1 MADLTSLT
9 GVYSPAP
16 GDAQGGLASV
26 SINDSRRIFNFG
38 ERVADL
44 APEQSPFF
52 AYLSKVAKKPT
63 DDPVF
68 KFLEKRHQW
77 QRRNFDVKTAFTVAA
92 TYSSGAYALAA
103 NALALDCGYDGYG
116 REETGQDCPFLLAGQ
131 VIAVDAQYTA
141 DANFSGGT
149 AVIDITAYYR
159 IAFDPTAAGVNSSN
173 TGNTTIGGTFLKAM
187 IKPTGSN
194 GQTATSAGELA
205 PAGASKIRF
214 QADAVGQVV
223 GSSHVEAGTDPE
235 GWRDEFYNREGYCQI
250 FKTAVPLF
258 SGTSLATRYRGDSN
272 EYMRVYKEKL
282 MEHKMDLEHALL
294 FGIGGADEAASGPA
308 RRTWGILPYTE
319 IYGKVKMVSKGSATY
334 DTFIDMM
341 QDIFSPE
348 SGNSGDKLVL
358 ASREVMSWLNKL
370 GGSGFLA
377 NTMSQA
383 GNTANSGVLQSGSGM
398 DIANVAGQFG
408 HNVTKV
414 STLYG
419 NLHFVHEPLFRG
431 PWANYAVLIDLKNLA
446 YRPLVGNGV
455 SRDTQIMTNVQANN
469 VDGRKDM
476 ILTEAGLEI
485 SLPET
490 HTVMKFIA

>member
-1 MADLTSLT
+1 MASLTSLT

-16 GDAQGGLASV
+16 GDDQGSLQSV

-38 ERVADL
+38 ERVSDL

-77 QRRNFDVKTAFTVAA
+77 QRRNFEVKTAHTVAA
-92 TYSSGAYALAA
+92 TYTSGAYVLAD
-103 NALALDCGYDGYG
+103 NALAVDCGYDVYG
-116 REETGQDCPFLLAGQ
+116 REEAGQDCPFLLAGQ
-131 VIAVDAQYTA
+131 VIAIDAEYAA
-141 DANFSGGT
+141 DANFST
-149 AVIDITAYYR
+149 ANVDITAYYR
-159 IAFDPTAAGVNSSN
+159 IAHDPTAAGVNSTN

-187 IKPTGSN
+187 IKPTGNN
-194 GQTATSAGELA
+194 GAAATTKGELS
-205 PAGASKIRF
+205 PHNDSKIRF
-214 QADAVGQVV
+214 VVDAVGQVV
-223 GSSHVEAGTDPE
+223 GSSHVEAGTDPD

-294 FGIGGADEAASGPA
+294 FGIGGADEAATGPA

-319 IYGKVKMVSKGSATY
+319 IHGKVKMVDKSEATY
-334 DTFIDMM
+334 DTFIEMM
-341 QDIFSPE
+341 EDIFSPE

-358 ASREVMSWLNKL
+358 ASREVMTWLNKL

-377 NTMSQA
+377 NTMA
-383 GNTANSGVLQSGSGM
+383 GVGSSAGSGM
-398 DIANVAGQFG
+398 DIANVPGQFG

-419 NLHFVHEPLFRG
+419 NLHFIHEPLFRG

-490 HTVMKFIA
+490 HTVLKFKA

>member
-1 MADLTSLT
+1 MASLTSVT
-9 GVYSPAP
+9 GVYSPGP
-16 GDAQGGLASV
+16 GDDQGSLQSV

-38 ERVADL
+38 ERVAEL

-77 QRRNFDVKTAFTVAA
+77 QRRNFEVKTVHTTGTFTSAA
-92 TYSSGAYALAA
+92 YVIAA
-103 NALALDCGYDGYG
+103 NGLALDCGYDVYG
-116 REETGQDCPFLLAGQ
+116 REEAGQDCPFLLAGQ
-131 VIAVDAQYTA
+131 VIAIDGVYSVNGSAFSVDGSNGF
-141 DANFSGGT
+141 D
-149 AVIDITAYYR
+149 VTAYYR
-159 IAFDPTAAGVNSSN
+159 INADPTAAGSNSSN
-173 TGNTTIGGTFLKAM
+173 TGNTTIGATFLKAM
-187 IKPTGSN
+187 YKPTGSN
-194 GQTATSAGELA
+194 GANATASGQVA
-205 PAGASKIRF
+205 PADASKLRLL
-214 QADAVGQVV
+214 ADAVGQVV

-319 IYGKVKMVSKGSATY
+319 IHGKVKMVDKSEATY

-341 QDIFSPE
+341 EDIFSPE

-358 ASREVMSWLNKL
+358 ASREVMTWLNKL

-377 NTMSQA
+377 NTMANVGA
-383 GNTANSGVLQSGSGM
+383 GSASAGSGM
-398 DIANVAGQFG
+398 DIANVPGQFG

-419 NLHFVHEPLFRG
+419 NLHFIHEPLFRG
-431 PWANYAVLIDLKNLA
+431 PWKDYAVLIDLKNLA

-455 SRDTQIMTNVQANN
+455 SRDTQIITNVQNNN

-490 HTVMKFIA
+490 HTVLKFKA

>member
-1 MADLTSLT
+1 MASLTSVAPVA
-9 GVYSPAP
+9 GNVYNPTP
-16 GDAQGGLASV
+16 GTTMQGV

-38 ERVADL
+38 ERVAEL

-77 QRRNFDVKTAFTVAA
+77 QRRNFEVKTAHTVAA
-92 TYSSGAYALAA
+92 TYSSGAYAIAD
-103 NALALDCGYDGYG
+103 NGLALDCGYDIYG
-116 REETGQDCPFLLAGQ
+116 REEAGQDCPFLLAGQ
-131 VIAVDAQYTA
+131 VIAIDAEYASDA
-141 DANFSGGT
+141 DFSSAN
-149 AVIDITAYYR
+149 VDITAYYR
-159 IAFDPTAAGVNSSN
+159 IAYDPTAAGTNSSN

-187 IKPTGSN
+187 IKPTGNN
-194 GQTATSAGELA
+194 GAAASTKGELT

-214 QADAVGQVV
+214 VADAVGQVV
-223 GSSHVEAGTDPE
+223 GSSHVEAGTDPD

-282 MEHKMDLEHALL
+282 MEHKMDIEHALL
-294 FGIGGADEAASGPA
+294 FGIGGADEAATGPA

-319 IYGKVKMVSKGSATY
+319 IHGKVKMVDKSEATY

-341 QDIFSPE
+341 EDIFSPE

-377 NTMSQA
+377 NTMTSLGA
-383 GNTANSGVLQSGSGM
+383 GSSAQRGSGM
-398 DIANVAGQFG
+398 DIANIPGQFG

-419 NLHFVHEPLFRG
+419 NLHFIHEPLFRG
-431 PWANYAVLIDLKNLA
+431 PWKDYAVLIDLKNLA

-455 SRDTQIMTNVQANN
+455 SRDTQIITNVQNNN

-490 HTVMKFIA
+490 HTVLKFKA